1 MSDPQGPLP
10 GGGPPPD
17 GPPPDGP
24 PPEEDPHRLAVVA
37 VSAGFLATL
46 GAGAGLLIVYFLG
59 GDPRTEG
66 VLLAVALGGFGAG
79 LVIWSHH
86 LMPAPM
92 REEQRHPMASSEEM
106 RSALSRELLHGGVI
120 GRRRAL
126 AWLLAAGVAGL
137 GAVLVVP
144 LLSLGPSPGN
154 SLYRTAWARG
164 RRLVGVDGRLI
175 VADEVPVGSLVTV
188 FPEGSAG
195 RADSQAV
202 LIHVDPGT
210 FEMTGDA
217 LAWAPAGFVVYSK
230 LCTHAGCPV
239 GLFLAQS
246 RHLTCPCHQSTF
258 DVLRGAQPTYGPAA
272 RPLPQL
278 PMRLEA
284 DGTFTALG
292 DFPEPVGASF
302 WDMSA

>member
-1 MSDPQGPLP
+1 M
-10 GGGPPPD
+10 
-17 GPPPDGP
+17 
-24 PPEEDPHRLAVVA
+24 AVVA

-46 GAGAGLLIVYFLG
+46 GAGAGLLIVYLLG

-144 LLSLGPSPGN
+144 LLSLGPSPGK

-175 VADEVPVGSLVTV
+175 VADEVPVGGLRHGL
-188 FPEGSAG
+188 PRG
-195 RADSQAV
+195 RGRQ
-202 LIHVDPGT
+202 G
-210 FEMTGDA
+210 
-217 LAWAPAGFVVYSK
+217 
-230 LCTHAGCPV
+230 
-239 GLFLAQS
+239 
-246 RHLTCPCHQSTF
+246 
-258 DVLRGAQPTYGPAA
+258 
-272 RPLPQL
+272 
-278 PMRLEA
+278 
-284 DGTFTALG
+284 
-292 DFPEPVGASF
+292 
-302 WDMSA
+302 